1 MHPSRRKP
9 RQTRHITTDE
19 AIARQEG
26 ELVCR
31 DCGQPCEKKAAIRGY
46 RQSLKCPRCG
56 GFLERHPQ
64 AAKEQAATETR
75 SNSPPAESA

>member
-9 RQTRHITTDE
+9 GQSRHITAEE
-19 AIARQEG
+19 AVARQEG

-31 DCGQPCEKKAAIRGY
+31 DCGRPCEKKAAIRGY
-46 RQSLKCPRCG
+46 RQSLKCPDCG

-64 AAKEQAATETR
+64 AAKEQAPPETCPD
-75 SNSPPAESA
+75 SPPAESA